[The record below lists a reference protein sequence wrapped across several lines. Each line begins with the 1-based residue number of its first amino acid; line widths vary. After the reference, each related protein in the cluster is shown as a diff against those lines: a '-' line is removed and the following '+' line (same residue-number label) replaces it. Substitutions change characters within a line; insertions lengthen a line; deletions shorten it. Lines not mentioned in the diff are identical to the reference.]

1 MFDSILYTASS
12 APSPLIDVGAL
23 AESLIFYG
31 KVKVAGNT
39 GVLKELTRKIPPFEL
54 LSLLREGRLEIHY
67 LEDQIGVSSIPTS
80 DSSVLHDLVRIS
92 SPDHTIEKVATKT
105 FQSIAG
111 RSGAGIVGAIEFEN
125 SLKPLDHSE
134 FDQASILKM
143 LTDKR
148 AINEI
153 VKALIISVA
162 PNYTEI
168 DQARFEIE
176 QTEQGLVVITD
187 IDFVK
192 VNDEYHRIVSP
203 KHSSIDQAHII
214 SHIQSAYETA
224 YFAGSLESEIAV
236 SERERIICA
245 KTISA
250 VVNRSEMNVNQV
262 EQFLNLTLGNG
273 RAIREAI
280 NSGEV
285 KFSSILKLLEK
296 ADKFRHWLAEQP
308 TDANLLNAF
317 YEETIRDSWLE
328 KLPAK
333 PIRFSVFTAL
343 GLAAD
348 TVVTGGLGTLAGISI
363 GAVDTFLVD
372 RLIKGWRPHQ
382 FVKSSLKPLFFQGA
396 AKKSGKGFI
405 KN

>member
-1 MFDSILYTASS
+1 
-12 APSPLIDVGAL
+12 
-23 AESLIFYG
+23 
-31 KVKVAGNT
+31 
-39 GVLKELTRKIPPFEL
+39 
-54 LSLLREGRLEIHY
+54 
-67 LEDQIGVSSIPTS
+67 
-80 DSSVLHDLVRIS
+80 
-92 SPDHTIEKVATKT
+92 
-105 FQSIAG
+105 
-111 RSGAGIVGAIEFEN
+111 
-125 SLKPLDHSE
+125 
-134 FDQASILKM
+134 M

-153 VKALIISVA
+153 VKALVSSVA

-214 SHIQSAYETA
+214 SHIQSAYETV

-245 KTISA
+245 KTISV

-296 ADKFRHWLAEQP
+296 ADKFRHWLAERP
-308 TDANLLNAF
+308 TDANLVNAF

-372 RLIKGWRPHQ
+372 RLVKKWRPHQ
-382 FVKSSLKPLFFQGA
+382 FVKSGLKPLFFRGA
-396 AKKSGKGFI
+396 AKKGEQRFSKELMSNKLYLLRSR
-405 KN
+405 KNSQHKL